1 MVVNC
6 DRQRLFGDVLAD
18 HILIER
24 TPDFDGFRNADGR
37 RLTARILVELFVENA
52 LADINATVADVD
64 ARTGYELAHLGVA
77 LADINAT
84 VADVDART
92 GYELAHL
99 GVALATK
106 RAHCEVGSPRHI
118 IPFLSSFYSPA
129 LRGETASAPVP
140 GRSPK
145 VGVAVAP
152 STIFNSLR
160 DLITSSTKPYSF
172 ASAADI

>member
-64 ARTGYELAHLGVA
+64 ARTGDELAHLGVA
-77 LADINAT
+77 F
-84 VADVDART
+84 
-92 GYELAHL
+92 
-99 GVALATK
+99 ATK

-118 IPFLSSFYSPA
+118 TLFSRAVFIPRLCAVKQPRRRFPDVPLRLESRLRHRPSSILCETWSPRPPSRIFSPPPPTYSNRGPNPSSPA
-129 LRGETASAPVP
+129 PQAYL
-140 GRSPK
+140 
-145 VGVAVAP
+145 
-152 STIFNSLR
+152 
-160 DLITSSTKPYSF
+160 
-172 ASAADI
+172 

>member
-37 RLTARILVELFVENA
+37 RLTARILVKLFVENA
-52 LADINATVADVD
+52 LADVNATVADVD
-64 ARTGYELAHLGVA
+64 ARTG
-77 LADINAT
+77 D
-84 VADVDART
+84 
-92 GYELAHL
+92 ELAHL

-140 GRSPK
+140 GRAPK
-145 VGVAVAP
+145 VGDRK
-152 STIFNSLR
+152 STRLNS
-160 DLITSSTKPYSF
+160 S
-172 ASAADI
+172 